1 MNELELEAR
10 RLKLQQWGIYISIA
24 SLLLGVATLYL
35 NTRSSNSSKN

>member
-1 MNELELEAR
+1 MTDLELEAR

-35 NTRSSNSSKN
+35 NTRSTSSNTK